1 LPTTAADR
9 YSSAAAGLY
18 QHDGHALADLGIYI
32 ARCLDI
38 LAAKAREFTGK
49 PYSRWSSIRWLAEAR
64 RSVNEAVVKRLAES
78 IDEVGLC
85 EPITV
90 LDRKNLH
97 SKYKLVAGLHRLE
110 AHKLLGRPGIDAVI
124 TNMTKRKARLW
135 ELSENLHRS
144 ELTVLERDA
153 ALAEWISLT
162 DQTAQSG
169 PIESKRS
176 DGKGH
181 RPESGI
187 NAAARELGITRQDA
201 QRAVQVASL
210 SDEAKTAARET
221 GLDDNRSVLLEA
233 AKVEP
238 ARQAAVIREI
248 AKEKAEPTR
257 TKLDG
262 DVKARAAQGV
272 ASKIAKYV
280 PAGEWDM
287 SKADLY
293 AAGASDI
300 AQELAEIIVD
310 RSAGKAAEC

>member
-1 LPTTAADR
+1 
-9 YSSAAAGLY
+9 
-18 QHDGHALADLGIYI
+18 
-32 ARCLDI
+32 
-38 LAAKAREFTGK
+38 
-49 PYSRWSSIRWLAEAR
+49 
-64 RSVNEAVVKRLAES
+64 
-78 IDEVGLC
+78 
-85 EPITV
+85 
-90 LDRKNLH
+90 
-97 SKYKLVAGLHRLE
+97 
-110 AHKLLGRPGIDAVI
+110 
-124 TNMTKRKARLW
+124 
-135 ELSENLHRS
+135 
-144 ELTVLERDA
+144 
-153 ALAEWISLT
+153 LAEWISLT